1 MFKRSNGFKKIREDY
16 QRERW
21 RYATE
26 TFDLEEADPEDIR
39 EFDLDEG
46 WGDNDLPVMTGRDH
60 PDTYKHDRAI
70 GDRDETF
77 DLRNLPN
84 R

>member
-1 MFKRSNGFKKIREDY
+1 MFTRSNGMKKISEEY

-26 TFDLEEADPEDIR
+26 TFDLQEAGPGDVSDY
-39 EFDLDEG
+39 DLDEG
-46 WGDNDLPVMTGRDH
+46 WSDNDLPVMTGRDH
-60 PDTYKHDRAI
+60 PETYRFDRAI
-70 GDRDETF
+70 GDRDRKF
-77 DLRNLPN
+77 DLRDMDT

>member
-1 MFKRSNGFKKIREDY
+1 MFKQSTGFKKIREDY

-60 PDTYKHDRAI
+60 GHVQTRS
-70 GDRDETF
+70 GDWGQRRDV
-77 DLRNLPN
+77 
-84 R
+84 